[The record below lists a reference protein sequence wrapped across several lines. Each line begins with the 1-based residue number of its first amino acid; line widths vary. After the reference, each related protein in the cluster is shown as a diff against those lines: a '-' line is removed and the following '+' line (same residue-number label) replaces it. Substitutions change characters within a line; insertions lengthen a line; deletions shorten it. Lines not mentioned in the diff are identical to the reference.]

1 MEILKELKHVCC
13 KMLDTHSEVINLVEE
28 EEEGEEED
36 TEDKDWD
43 EEEW

>member
-1 MEILKELKHVCC
+1 VPIPIW
-13 KMLDTHSEVINLVEE
+13 EVKNLVEE
-28 EEEGEEED
+28 SEEGEEGEDED

>member
-1 MEILKELKHVCC
+1 MPVW
-13 KMLDTHSEVINLVEE
+13 EVKNLVEE
-28 EEEGEEED
+28 SEEGEEGEDED

>member
-1 MEILKELKHVCC
+1 MEILKKSSMCVVRCSIPWGV
-13 KMLDTHSEVINLVEE
+13 KNL
-28 EEEGEEED
+28 EEEGEEGEDED

>member
-1 MEILKELKHVCC
+1 MEILKKLSMSVVRCSIPVGGE
-13 KMLDTHSEVINLVEE
+13 NLEEE
-28 EEEGEEED
+28 EEEGGEED

>member
-1 MEILKELKHVCC
+1 V
-13 KMLDTHSEVINLVEE
+13 LDTRGEVKNLE
-28 EEEGEEED
+28 EEEGEEEG

>member
-1 MEILKELKHVCC
+1 V
-13 KMLDTHSEVINLVEE
+13 LDTCSEVKNLEEE
-28 EEEGEEED
+28 EEEGGEED

>member
-1 MEILKELKHVCC
+1 V
-13 KMLDTHSEVINLVEE
+13 LDTCGEVRNLEEE
-28 EEEGEEED
+28 EEEGGEED